1 MPGRRCP
8 ACDSSTTIELVRA
21 RVRDTYL
28 RLSSSAPMDESLIVS
43 ELVGA
48 PDSEQLSQYAP
59 VDMRFIASEL
69 KGARGGELGRVRAR
83 IT

>member
-43 ELVGA
+43 ESHGCLPSYTHKMICSA
-48 PDSEQLSQYAP
+48 IDYSLRSQY
-59 VDMRFIASEL
+59 
-69 KGARGGELGRVRAR
+69 
-83 IT
+83 